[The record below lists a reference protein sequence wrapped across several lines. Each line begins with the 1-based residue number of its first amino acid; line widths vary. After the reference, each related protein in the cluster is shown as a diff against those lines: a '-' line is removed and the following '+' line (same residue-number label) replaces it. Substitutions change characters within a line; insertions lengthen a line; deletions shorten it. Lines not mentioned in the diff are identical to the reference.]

1 MKVLIYTGGN
11 ENLSDEQKSAGE
23 EIFIRGIE
31 EIFSEFVRQKG
42 SIPAISEDVEISLT
56 FVPKDAM
63 ADLNKKYRE
72 VEGPTDVLSFPMW
85 EDEKGSFAPPN
96 DWETLQ
102 LGDIVV
108 CPDIVAKNAADNGK
122 SFAEETALVTF
133 HGCLHLIGYDH
144 YTDERRDEMWREQDA
159 MVAALFARNEDK
171 R

>member
-1 MKVLIYTGGN
+1 MKVLIYVGGE
-11 ENLSDEQKSAGE
+11 ENLSEEQNTAGGE
-23 EIFIRGIE
+23 NFIRGVE

-42 SIPAISEDVEISLT
+42 SIPAVTEDVEISLT

-85 EDEKGSFAPPN
+85 EDENGSFTPPD

-108 CPDIVAKNAADNGK
+108 CPEVVEKNAADNCK
-122 SFAEETALVTF
+122 CFAEETALVTF

-144 YTDERRDEMWREQDA
+144 DTDERRDEMWREQDA
-159 MVAALFARNEDK
+159 MVAALFARDGEK